1 MAKKRVVLTGA
12 AGYVAQRMLDALRAK
27 FDLVLLDAVATTRGG
42 SVVPGIHVVDLTNED
57 RDRYRHLFRN
67 ADAVIHCAFIRP
79 PRDDDW
85 KDTSDV
91 RFRAEYANV
100 GMAYNV
106 YRTALEEGV
115 RRLLVCSSNH
125 AADYYERLWMDDKV
139 ELVTPEMPAR
149 SDNFYG
155 WSKASY
161 ELLGFVFATGAV
173 DGRKLEIVQWR
184 IGAPRDDDM
193 DKIAPGDT
201 KAMHRALGA
210 YLSARDQAQQ
220 AIRAIETERIEDLHG
235 VPYLVIYGISG
246 NTHRFWSLE
255 SARRV
260 LGYQP
265 EDDSQVRFADR
276 LSAILQGSS
285 VHGPR
290 SWAWPRRTGNSIVG
304 RARSLVGAARTALG
318 QNRRDRDA
326 RL

>member
-12 AGYVAQRMLDALRAK
+12 AGYVAQRMLDALRVK
-27 FDLVLLDAVATTRGG
+27 FDVVLLDAVDKTRGG
-42 SVVPGIHVVDLTNED
+42 RAVPGLHVVDLTNED
-57 RDRYRHLFRN
+57 RDRYRHLFRG
-67 ADAVIHCAFIRP
+67 ADAVIHCAFTRP
-79 PRDDDW
+79 PHDGGW

-91 RFRAEYANV
+91 RFRAEYANI

-125 AADYYERLWMDDKV
+125 AADYYERLWMDDKA

-161 ELLGFVFATGAV
+161 ELLGFVFATGAI

-193 DKIAPGDT
+193 EKIAPGDT
-201 KAMHRALGA
+201 KAMHRALGS

-276 LSAILQGSS
+276 LSAILKAPPA
-285 VHGPR
+285 HGPR
-290 SWAWPRRTGNSIVG
+290 PWE
-304 RARSLVGAARTALG
+304 
-318 QNRRDRDA
+318 
-326 RL
+326 